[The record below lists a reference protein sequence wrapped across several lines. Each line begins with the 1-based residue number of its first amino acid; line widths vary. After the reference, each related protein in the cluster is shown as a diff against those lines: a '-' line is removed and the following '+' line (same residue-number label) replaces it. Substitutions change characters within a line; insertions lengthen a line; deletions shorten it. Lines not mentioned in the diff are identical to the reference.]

1 MIFLINLIKKFQSKT
16 SLDQALALSI
26 MEEEKSEVPEPKG
39 FFATLIENIIT
50 FWKTALIV
58 VGCLAGL
65 ICICGTDLLKLF
77 KFSEIKNTI
86 KII

>member
-1 MIFLINLIKKFQSKT
+1 MLIKKVFNKKS

-26 MEEEKSEVPEPKG
+26 MEEEKSQVPEPKG
-39 FFATLIENIIT
+39 FFATLIENIIS

-65 ICICGTDLLKLF
+65 ICICGSDLLKLF
-77 KFSEIKNTI
+77 KLSEIRSKYS
-86 KII
+86 

>member
-1 MIFLINLIKKFQSKT
+1 
-16 SLDQALALSI
+16 

-39 FFATLIENIIT
+39 FFATLIENIIS

-65 ICICGTDLLKLF
+65 VCICGSDWLKLF
-77 KFSEIKNTI
+77 NFLKLEANISKIKNTI
-86 KII
+86 KILSKS

>member
-1 MIFLINLIKKFQSKT
+1 
-16 SLDQALALSI
+16 

-39 FFATLIENIIT
+39 FFATLIENIIS

-65 ICICGTDLLKLF
+65 ICICGTDLVKLF
-77 KFSEIKNTI
+77 NFFKLEVIISEIKNMI
-86 KII
+86 KIM

>member
-26 MEEEKSEVPEPKG
+26 IEEETSKESEPKG
-39 FFATLIENIIT
+39 FFATLIENIIS

-65 ICICGTDLLKLF
+65 ICICGTDLVKLF
-77 KFSEIKNTI
+77 NIFLIRSKYF
-86 KII
+86 